1 MLSKLLNI
9 LNRNK
14 VNKKEYDNLSEQVL
28 VGSDLPTLD
37 SLKSLFR
44 SSVWKYM
51 SDTMAFRIK
60 SARDDL
66 EDQNLDIETI
76 RVHQGRIEELR
87 FIDSLPSFIIENYEN
102 LRSELDAKK
111 EANKKE

>member
-28 VGSDLPTLD
+28 IGSDLPTLD
-37 SLKSLFR
+37 SLKSLLR

-66 EDQNLDIETI
+66 EDQNLDIETV

>member
-1 MLSKLLNI
+1 
-9 LNRNK
+9 
-14 VNKKEYDNLSEQVL
+14 
-28 VGSDLPTLD
+28 
-37 SLKSLFR
+37 
-44 SSVWKYM
+44 M